1 VKKTQGTLLL
11 LGLRIRLRTV
21 LSRINRMQ
29 RFDDQSDS
37 RRIHRTLNFLYGTAG
52 NVLIGVSDARVHSRH
67 VFDQLGQVLE
77 LGPSAGQHNAGDQLL
92 FISRTFNLVINMF
105 NDLFHA
111 GLNDVGQVP
120 DGNLFRL
127 PAAQTGD
134 GYDLAVLVFVGQCG
148 SEFELEQFRLVFH
161 DHAPFADVFRYDIA
175 PQRNDGGMPD
185 DIIVENGNIGGAAS
199 DIDQYHARFLLLR
212 TKNRFRRRKGL
223 QDQILGFQ
231 TGLGNAF
238 VDVADGVH
246 LPGNDVKVRFQPNP
260 RHTDRIGDSRFIIH
274 GEFLR
279 QYMND
284 LLAGRHH
291 QALHILDEAID
302 IRLADLRIGIVPGK
316 NTAVLET
323 ADVLPG

>member
-1 VKKTQGTLLL
+1 
-11 LGLRIRLRTV
+11 
-21 LSRINRMQ
+21 
-29 RFDDQSDS
+29 
-37 RRIHRTLNFLYGTAG
+37 
-52 NVLIGVSDARVHSRH
+52 
-67 VFDQLGQVLE
+67 
-77 LGPSAGQHNAGDQLL
+77 
-92 FISRTFNLVINMF
+92 
-105 NDLFHA
+105 
-111 GLNDVGQVP
+111 
-120 DGNLFRL
+120 
-127 PAAQTGD
+127 
-134 GYDLAVLVFVGQCG
+134 
-148 SEFELEQFRLVFH
+148 
-161 DHAPFADVFRYDIA
+161 PFADVFRYDIA

-279 QYMND
+279 QYIND

-323 ADVLPG
+323 ADVLPGDPHVHDADIHIRFISRNLGSLQNTRYGFIDICYHPAHYPGRLGFSYAQNFKLSCFGPATDNYANFRSSDIQSDNYFRFFHAV